1 MVDSLTASE
10 ALALLRKKR
19 KQSSA
24 TSETVEQE
32 PVNKKSRLRTQ
43 FQSDDENEDDNL
55 SIREDVKTQHDIS
68 HSKMARRK
76 KNILLDDSDEEASE
90 TSCDD
95 HVTSQ
100 MTNFNSSKV
109 EILHHIEKK
118 TSFNS
123 DEEMSCDD
131 HVINQELNIA
141 DSNIK
146 NNELVHNISNDNTY
160 NISHDQL

>member
-1 MVDSLTASE
+1 MLDSLTASE

-24 TSETVEQE
+24 TSEIVEHE
-32 PVNKKSRLRTQ
+32 PVTKKSRLRTQ
-43 FQSDDENEDDNL
+43 FQSDDENEDDNI

-68 HSKMARRK
+68 HSEKSRRIK

-100 MTNFNSSKV
+100 MTNFNNSQV
-109 EILHHIEKK
+109 EILHP
-118 TSFNS
+118 S
-123 DEEMSCDD
+123 
-131 HVINQELNIA
+131 
-141 DSNIK
+141 
-146 NNELVHNISNDNTY
+146 
-160 NISHDQL
+160 